1 MRSAPRFKRSL
12 ATRSASTSLA
22 PPRPHL
28 AGVGTEALVTAI
40 ALEEPAAA
48 LGSRTPGAV
57 DEARELFGE
66 ALPECRTERYGAVAK
81 GERIFLRCPQVERDA
96 GQSFIYNAMLQLT
109 SVSGGGRDIQYN
121 YSANQN
127 NGKIVSETDLVS
139 GEQVNYTYDALNR
152 LATAMTSDNPNVAQW
167 GQSFTYDGFGN
178 LTNVNV
184 IKGSAPI
191 YSANPDPA
199 TNHVGC
205 TDANGNT
212 SSASQCGLGAVY
224 DVENR
229 LVAWTN
235 QAWGYAYAPGN
246 KRVWRGAGTYDSST
260 GTWST
265 DELTFW
271 APNGQKLGTY
281 QVTAVLGCQFAS
293 PQCGNAAMA
302 PEF

>member
-1 MRSAPRFKRSL
+1 MKEGTPKQLRGRSL
-12 ATRSASTSLA
+12 GTRLS
-22 PPRPHL
+22 
-28 AGVGTEALVTAI
+28 EAEYAQC
-40 ALEEPAAA
+40 EKAAA
-48 LGSRTPGAV
+48 R
-57 DEARELFGE
+57 R
-66 ALPECRTERYGAVAK
+66 
-81 GERIFLRCPQVERDA
+81 
-96 GQSFIYNAMLQLT
+96 GQTLSEWWFSYNSMLQLT
-109 SVSGGGRDIQYN
+109 QVSGGGRNIQYN

-127 NGKIVSETDLVS
+127 NGKIVSETDVVS

-246 KRVWRGAGTYDSST
+246 
-260 GTWST
+260 
-265 DELTFW
+265 
-271 APNGQKLGTY
+271 
-281 QVTAVLGCQFAS
+281 
-293 PQCGNAAMA
+293 
-302 PEF
+302 